1 MAVHWLNQALCFYQ
15 SFCLVD
21 SEVLRN
27 RHLRVA
33 ASAINRTMIIEF
45 GDKVKFVD
53 NETTRKAQVAMKEGT
68 CLGFTTPSVTN
79 INYIGKTEI
88 DYAIS
93 IELNDTKEIV
103 WTTQDLVE
111 FISHGEG
118 QVIEIGNKRATRR
131 ADGSWK
137 EEIIDPTKEKTSW
150 LKRIFGNK

>member
-1 MAVHWLNQALCFYQ
+1 
-15 SFCLVD
+15 
-21 SEVLRN
+21 
-27 RHLRVA
+27 
-33 ASAINRTMIIEF
+33 MIIEF
-45 GDKVKFVD
+45 GDKIKFVD
-53 NETTRKAQVAMKEGT
+53 NEVTKKAGVAAKEGT

-79 INYIGKTEI
+79 IEFIGETEI

-93 IELNDTKEIV
+93 IELSDTKDII

-150 LKRIFGNK
+150 LKRIFGRK

>member
-1 MAVHWLNQALCFYQ
+1 
-15 SFCLVD
+15 
-21 SEVLRN
+21 
-27 RHLRVA
+27 
-33 ASAINRTMIIEF
+33 MIIEF

-53 NETTRKAQVAMKEGT
+53 NETTRKAGVAAKEGT
-68 CLGFTTPSVTN
+68 CLGFTTPSVIN
-79 INYIGKTEI
+79 IEFIGETEI

-93 IELNDTKEIV
+93 IELSDTKEIV

-118 QVIEIGNKRATRR
+118 QVIEIGNKTATRR

-150 LKRIFGNK
+150 LKRIFGRK

>member
-1 MAVHWLNQALCFYQ
+1 
-15 SFCLVD
+15 
-21 SEVLRN
+21 
-27 RHLRVA
+27 
-33 ASAINRTMIIEF
+33 MIIEF

-53 NETTRKAQVAMKEGT
+53 NEITRKAQVAMQEGT

-150 LKRIFGNK
+150 LKRVFGNK